1 MSEQVLVGEA
11 AKRLGVS
18 TGWIRR
24 LELDGEIPP
33 ARRLSRLRIYTPTEI
48 EYLRHLL
55 EQRRATHRKSRV
67 ATSAA
72 D

>member
-1 MSEQVLVGEA
+1 MSEQVMTGEA
-11 AKRLGVS
+11 AKMLGVS

-33 ARRLSRLRIYTPTEI
+33 ARRLSRFRIYTPAEV

-55 EQRRATHRKSRV
+55 EQRKANRQQRRKV
-67 ATSAA
+67 AA
-72 D
+72 

>member
-1 MSEQVLVGEA
+1 MSEQMTCGEA

-33 ARRLSRLRIYTPTEI
+33 ARRLSRFRIYTPVEV
-48 EYLRHLL
+48 EYLRHFL
-55 EQRRATHRKSRV
+55 EQRKVSRQPRRGR
-67 ATSAA
+67 SAA
-72 D
+72 

>member
-1 MSEQVLVGEA
+1 MSEQVMTGEA

-33 ARRLSRLRIYTPTEI
+33 ARRLSRFRIYTATEV
-48 EYLRHLL
+48 EYLRLLL
-55 EQRRATHRKSRV
+55 EQRKENRKRQRRKV
-67 ATSAA
+67 AA
-72 D
+72 